1 MHCQKCHIFK
11 TWTNMEHWR
20 PEPKFEGQWDRAIGT
35 VPRKRE
41 RMGSLYLMDIFASEH
56 WQYS

>member
-1 MHCQKCHIFK
+1 
-11 TWTNMEHWR
+11 MEHWR